1 MTRAVPIAGPLL
13 ALTVT
18 GCVYA
23 LHPSNAGSR
32 QSLQIQPPAPE
43 RYTVRVNDGESYRVA
58 DDGRVGFEV
67 PALSRG
73 CAVYLFGL
81 VKVADHRSEDVQAIQ
96 VLKDGGVV
104 RRLSLNELSELP
116 VESDGTR
123 VLTLE

>member
-1 MTRAVPIAGPLL
+1 MQRPDKAFKFSRPHPVR
-13 ALTVT
+13 
-18 GCVYA
+18 YA
-23 LHPSNAGSR
+23 
-32 QSLQIQPPAPE
+32 
-43 RYTVRVNDGESYRVA
+43 VRVEDGESYRVA
-58 DDGRVGFEV
+58 ADGRVGFEV
-67 PALSRG
+67 PPLPRG